1 MPVTPNEILELFGNI
16 AAVNNSDCVLLHQAG
31 SNTTKKI
38 TAELLRA
45 YLNAGFA
52 ISVNDQGYLVI
63 GGQVTDTKLVGVD
76 IRVGQNGLEVSR
88 DGGTTYTSLITYGNL
103 LERMV
108 VFCTEAEYEAL
119 VANEELDENKIY
131 YTYEE

>member
-1 MPVTPNEILELFGNI
+1 MAVTSHEILELFGNI
-16 AAVNNSDCVLLHQAG
+16 AAVNNSDCILLHQAG

-52 ISVNDQGYLVI
+52 ISVNEQGYLVI
-63 GGQVTDTKLVGVD
+63 GGQATATKLGMA
-76 IRVGQNGLEVSR
+76 IRVGQTGLEVSN
-88 DGGTTYTSLITYGNL
+88 DGGTTYTELISFTGL
-103 LERMV
+103 LDMAVEV
-108 VFCTEAEYEAL
+108 LSEADYEAL
-119 VANEELDENKIY
+119 VANEEIDENKIY